1 MNLSGKIFYN
11 DKDYPFVI
19 DNQIVKLIGRP
30 FEYFEDFRNVQEAET
45 IYGITSENRYIV
57 FMHCKFNSNFWGY
70 VDSITTCGYAISSSN
85 MGNQCNFNFKKC
97 SFTSDAI
104 NVFYS
109 PQKAIEHYT
118 DFNDGNGQMKIKIQP
133 FSENT
138 KSFNYGDAECQISI
152 SRGVNLKKELTAIGK
167 VTSVF
172 SMIYK
177 SSQSII
183 RIIDNYCAIFDFLSF
198 LNYSTSISFN
208 DIYLS
213 RKDDDGQYEKIADVH
228 FFRKDTEYKNN
239 GLSSVTIDDIP
250 ENKLEA
256 LFSKVVSLRKSDG
269 RLRYYFSKSN
279 YISECIDPGKWLIA
293 AINFEGL
300 FTSTFPNYKSNN
312 KISFCNVKRR
322 ILEEFDKNSVN
333 VFSKEEKK
341 YYNDFKKLIINYEG
355 ILEEKFNYLVKKNLS
370 ALSTVLQ
377 YNETKLNINSSDNY
391 GKLYADYRN
400 KIAHGSVEPLSNKE
414 VAIYR
419 LLIPMIYLLLLHSI
433 DLTQDELKIIVDKL
447 FR

>member
-19 DNQIVKLIGRP
+19 DNQIVKLIGMP

-45 IYGITSENRYIV
+45 IYGITSDNRYIV

-85 MGNQCNFNFKKC
+85 MGNQFNFNFKKC

-118 DFNDGNGQMKIKIQP
+118 DFNDGNGQMEIKIQP

-167 VTSVF
+167 VTTVF

-228 FFRKDTEYKNN
+228 FFRKDNSELYDEYMSYATPAHKVQASLTVTT
-239 GLSSVTIDDIP
+239 GLISLLGDLLSIAPP
-250 ENKLEA
+250 ESDFEPHPVKELSTAEKLRLEKI
-256 LFSKVVSLRKSDG
+256 LG
-269 RLRYYFSKSN
+269 R
-279 YISECIDPGKWLIA
+279 
-293 AINFEGL
+293 
-300 FTSTFPNYKSNN
+300 
-312 KISFCNVKRR
+312 KISPICFACYSTQEEYEQGMSL
-322 ILEEFDKNSVN
+322 IL
-333 VFSKEEKK
+333 
-341 YYNDFKKLIINYEG
+341 
-355 ILEEKFNYLVKKNLS
+355 
-370 ALSTVLQ
+370 
-377 YNETKLNINSSDNY
+377 
-391 GKLYADYRN
+391 
-400 KIAHGSVEPLSNKE
+400 
-414 VAIYR
+414 
-419 LLIPMIYLLLLHSI
+419 
-433 DLTQDELKIIVDKL
+433 
-447 FR
+447 

>member
-1 MNLSGKIFYN
+1 M
-11 DKDYPFVI
+11 
-19 DNQIVKLIGRP
+19 
-30 FEYFEDFRNVQEAET
+30 
-45 IYGITSENRYIV
+45 
-57 FMHCKFNSNFWGY
+57 
-70 VDSITTCGYAISSSN
+70 
-85 MGNQCNFNFKKC
+85 
-97 SFTSDAI
+97 
-104 NVFYS
+104 
-109 PQKAIEHYT
+109 
-118 DFNDGNGQMKIKIQP
+118 
-133 FSENT
+133 
-138 KSFNYGDAECQISI
+138 
-152 SRGVNLKKELTAIGK
+152 
-167 VTSVF
+167 
-172 SMIYK
+172 
-177 SSQSII
+177 
-183 RIIDNYCAIFDFLSF
+183 
-198 LNYSTSISFN
+198 
-208 DIYLS
+208 
-213 RKDDDGQYEKIADVH
+213 H

-279 YISECIDPGKWLIA
+279 YKSECIDPGKWLIA
-293 AINFEGL
+293 AINFDGL
-300 FTSTFPNYKSNN
+300 FTSTFPDYKSNN
-312 KISFCNVKRR
+312 KLSFCNVKRR
-322 ILEEFDKNSVN
+322 ILEEFDKNSVKI
-333 VFSKEEKK
+333 FSKQEKK
-341 YYNDFKKLIINYEG
+341 YYNDFKNLIINYEG

-377 YNETKLNINSSDNY
+377 YNEKKLNINSSDNY